1 MNILVV
7 APHPDDETLGCGGTL
22 YRHHKEGNELYWIIV
37 TRISVEAGW
46 SAETV
51 KTRQDEIDTVADKY
65 GFHDVLQFGL
75 PTTQID
81 TLPMSDLIAKFAEV
95 YSKVEPGIIYMPFS
109 HDVHTDHQ
117 FVAKA
122 MQSTFKWFRNPHI
135 QRVLMYETVSETE
148 YNFVGDRTFRPNVF
162 VDISSYLDDKIEI
175 MKLYESE
182 LGEFPFPRCETTVRS
197 LAAFRGSQGGFEAAE
212 AFELVY
218 ERN

>member
-1 MNILVV
+1 MKILVV

-22 YRHHKEGNELYWIIV
+22 YRHKQEGNELYWIIV
-37 TRISVEAGW
+37 TGISVETGW

-51 KTRQDEIDTVADKY
+51 KTRAGEIDTVADKY
-65 GFHDVLQFGL
+65 GFQDVLQFGL
-75 PTTQID
+75 PTTRID
-81 TLPMSDLIAKFAEV
+81 TLPISDLIGKFTDV

-109 HDVHTDHQ
+109 YDVHTDHQ

-122 MQSTFKWFRNPHI
+122 MQSTYKWFRSPHI
-135 QRVLMYETVSETE
+135 QKVLMYETVSETE
-148 YNFVGDRTFRPNVF
+148 YNFAEHRTFRPNVF
-162 VDISSYLDDKIEI
+162 VDISNYLDDKIEV

-182 LGEFPFPRCETTVRS
+182 MGEFPFPRCETAVRS